1 MRFFA
6 RNSHKS
12 PNQTSLRLS
21 TISYRNK
28 SEVRLHH
35 YPHLIMLLSKTRFRS
50 ECYKH
55 QRSTLFY
62 ISVSPKEQQGFCQ
75 RQLALR
81 RVLAHRKIVGTR
93 HPVHKYKQLVFTVL
107 QVTLVDS
114 KLHNIR
120 CPPLPAWPT
129 TVLLLF
135 DCLHLFA
142 SIVPMCR
149 HSMPG
154 WDHFRL
160 VTPDTEASGGSFR
173 RSLSRFLW

>member
-1 MRFFA
+1 MTMTTTTPPQA
-6 RNSHKS
+6 PVYVS
-12 PNQTSLRLS
+12 TSSSDDDKDGPWEELYLHDTLFIPLRC
-21 TISYRNK
+21 RGQ
-28 SEVRLHH
+28 
-35 YPHLIMLLSKTRFRS
+35 
-50 ECYKH
+50 CYKYLY
-55 QRSTLFY
+55 QRSTLFC
-62 ISVSPKEQQGFCQ
+62 ISVSLKEQQGFCQ

-81 RVLAHRKIVGTR
+81 RVSAHRKIVGTR
-93 HPVHKYKQLVFTVL
+93 HPVHKYKQLVFTVYSRCL
-107 QVTLVDS
+107 LY

-154 WDHFRL
+154 WDRFRL